1 MRKTW
6 NLNYLSQLELR
17 VMLTSNIWTDAGLIN
32 GALGV
37 VEKIVYNP
45 GILPPNHPHMF

>member
-1 MRKTW
+1 METDEED
-6 NLNYLSQLELR
+6 LELELLITVGAR

-37 VEKIVYNP
+37 VEQIVYNP
-45 GILPPNHPHMF
+45 GILPP